1 MLLPGFTM
9 EYLTGI
15 VAHNHQGQQL
25 TQIEGLGDSINPL
38 VYQLNPDNIDSV
50 SSPGGKD
57 FAKLVGERIRGQLR
71 KVFDDGLRRN
81 PVSDRIGVDRGLVDA
96 TEPGEAAVTSFLRLS
111 VTDQK

>member
-1 MLLPGFTM
+1 MLLPSFTM
-9 EYLTGI
+9 EYLKGI
-15 VAHNHQGQQL
+15 VAHNHQGLQL
-25 TQIEGLGDSINPL
+25 TQLEGPGDSINPV
-38 VYQLNPDNIDSV
+38 VYQLNPENIDSV

-96 TEPGEAAVTSFLRLS
+96 TEPGEAAVTSFIKSGL
-111 VTDQK
+111 TEQK